1 MTLRLTISRAIL
13 IFGLVTALGLGA
25 VIATSVYGLS
35 QLKVGGPL
43 YNQIKLGNDLIADI
57 LPPPE
62 YVIEAYLEATLV
74 LHDPAQL
81 SAHRDRI
88 VQLKKEYD
96 ERRDFWVKSDLDPG
110 LKTKLVE
117 KSDSEVRRFWTAIQ
131 DGLLPALAKSDSAAA
146 AKSYA
151 EITAR
156 YTAHRAI
163 IDDIVKQTNDQNAAT
178 EVAATGRVSTFTWV
192 LWGVSAAVFLVIG
205 AGIFGVAFGVIRPIA
220 EMTAVMKGLAGGDL
234 NVSVPA
240 LSRGDEVGAM
250 ARAVQVFRDNALR
263 VQSMEQEQAG
273 LKLKAE
279 GERKAVMQQMADG
292 FDSAIGKIIQTVS
305 TASSELESSAGQLT
319 KTAEVTQVLSAT
331 VASASEQSSA
341 NAQSAAAAA
350 EEMASSVSEI
360 SRQVQDLHKISREA
374 VSQVEQTNARISD
387 LAQSASRIGEV
398 VKMISAVAEQTN
410 LLALNAT
417 IEAARAGEAG
427 RGFAVVASEVKALA
441 AQTAKATEDL
451 GAEAAVGGRVVEL
464 EGVDDAALHGRHDL
478 AARQLRHRETHG
490 LHQIGGQA
498 HGAVLQPLHVRHA
511 LDRPLEPA
519 ERLGRHGHD
528 EEALD
533 VDLHDLGLELFEQ
546 LAAAAVVDPAEPLVG
561 VEAEHRAGAE
571 QRGGLVLAVPVHGH
585 RVGAVELAPVHPV
598 EHLERV
604 DDGPADQVVDL
615 EPGSGHLVDAL
626 DVVLGELVEHVL
638 GAPRA
643 LHLQGRRLGPRDLWE
658 RERRRPGHG
667 GPGEELAPSRGS
679 STFVSG
685 HECPPRLGE
694 HGRISTASGRVEP
707 RVGSWVA
714 PLLDLH
720 R

>member
-1 MTLRLTISRAIL
+1 MAVISSAGIFSHPENIAMTLRLTISRAIL

-62 YVIEAYLEATLV
+62 YVIESYLEATLV
-74 LHDPAQL
+74 LHNPAQL
-81 SAHRDRI
+81 PAHRDRLA
-88 VQLKKEYD
+88 QLKKEYD
-96 ERRDFWVKSDLDPG
+96 ERWDFWVKSDLDPA
-110 LKTKLVE
+110 LKAKLVE

-131 DGLLPALAKSDSAAA
+131 DGLLPALAKGDSAAA

-178 EVAATGRVSTFTWV
+178 EIAATGRVSTFTLV

-250 ARAVQVFRDNALR
+250 ARAVQVFKDNAQR
-263 VQSMEQEQAG
+263 VQSMESEQAG

-279 GERKAVMQQMADG
+279 GDRKAAMQQMADG
-292 FDSAIGKIIQTVS
+292 FDSAIGKIIHTVS

-319 KTAEVTQVLSAT
+319 KTAEVTQMLSAT

-360 SRQVQDLHKISREA
+360 SRQVQDSHKISREA
-374 VSQVEQTNARISD
+374 VSQVEQTNARIAD

-441 AQTAKATEDL
+441 AQTAKATE
-451 GAEAAVGGRVVEL
+451 EISE
-464 EGVDDAALHGRHDL
+464 
-478 AARQLRHRETHG
+478 
-490 LHQIGGQA
+490 QIGQMQSATNQSVSAIQEIGGTIGRIAEISQA
-498 HGAVLQPLHVRHA
+498 I
-511 LDRPLEPA
+511 
-519 ERLGRHGHD
+519 
-528 EEALD
+528 
-533 VDLHDLGLELFEQ
+533 
-546 LAAAAVVDPAEPLVG
+546 AAAVEEQGATTQEISRNVQQAAQGATQV
-561 VEAEHRAGAE
+561 AGSITDVN
-571 QRGGLVLAVPVHGH
+571 RGATDTGTASTHVHGLARSLLGQSNH
-585 RVGAVELAPVHPV
+585 LKGEVEKFLSTV
-598 EHLERV
+598 
-604 DDGPADQVVDL
+604 
-615 EPGSGHLVDAL
+615 
-626 DVVLGELVEHVL
+626 
-638 GAPRA
+638 RA
-643 LHLQGRRLGPRDLWE
+643 
-658 RERRRPGHG
+658 
-667 GPGEELAPSRGS
+667 A
-679 STFVSG
+679 
-685 HECPPRLGE
+685 
-694 HGRISTASGRVEP
+694 
-707 RVGSWVA
+707 
-714 PLLDLH
+714 
-720 R
+720 

>member
-81 SAHRDRI
+81 GSHRDRI
-88 VQLKKEYD
+88 AQLKKEYD
-96 ERRDFWVKSDLDPG
+96 ERRDFWIKSDLDPV

-131 DGLLPALAKSDSAAA
+131 DGLLPALAKGDSAAA

-163 IDDIVKQTNDQNAAT
+163 IDDIVKQTNDQNAMT
-178 EVAATGRVSTFTWV
+178 EVAATDRVSTFTFV
-192 LWGVSAAVFLVIG
+192 LWGVSAAVFLIIG

-220 EMTAVMKGLAGGDL
+220 QMTDVMKGLAGGNL
-234 NVSVPA
+234 SVSVPA

-263 VQSMEQEQAG
+263 VQSMEAEQAG

-279 GERKAVMQQMADG
+279 GERKAAMQQMADG
-292 FDSAIGKIIQTVS
+292 FDSVIGKIIQTVS
-305 TASSELESSAGQLT
+305 SASSELESSAGQLT

-360 SRQVQDLHKISREA
+360 SRQVQDSHKISREA
-374 VSQVEQTNARISD
+374 VSQVEQTNARIAD

-441 AQTAKATEDL
+441 SQTAKATEEISEQISQMQS
-451 GAEAAVGGRVVEL
+451 ATNQSVSAI
-464 EGVDDAALHGRHDL
+464 
-478 AARQLRHRETHG
+478 Q
-490 LHQIGGQA
+490 QIGGTIGRIAEISQA
-498 HGAVLQPLHVRHA
+498 IASAVEEQGATTQEISRNVQQAAQGATQVA
-511 LDRPLEPA
+511 
-519 ERLGRHGHD
+519 GSIT
-528 EEALD
+528 D
-533 VDLHDLGLELFEQ
+533 VNRGATDTG
-546 LAAAAVVDPAEPLVG
+546 AAST
-561 VEAEHRAGAE
+561 H
-571 QRGGLVLAVPVHGH
+571 VHGLARSLLAQSNH
-585 RVGAVELAPVHPV
+585 LKGEVEKFLSTV
-598 EHLERV
+598 
-604 DDGPADQVVDL
+604 
-615 EPGSGHLVDAL
+615 
-626 DVVLGELVEHVL
+626 
-638 GAPRA
+638 RA
-643 LHLQGRRLGPRDLWE
+643 
-658 RERRRPGHG
+658 
-667 GPGEELAPSRGS
+667 A
-679 STFVSG
+679 
-685 HECPPRLGE
+685 
-694 HGRISTASGRVEP
+694 
-707 RVGSWVA
+707 
-714 PLLDLH
+714 
-720 R
+720 

>member
-1 MTLRLTISRAIL
+1 
-13 IFGLVTALGLGA
+13 

-81 SAHRDRI
+81 GSHRDRI
-88 VQLKKEYD
+88 AQLKKEYD
-96 ERRDFWVKSDLDPG
+96 ERRDFWIKSDLDPV

-131 DGLLPALAKSDSAAA
+131 DGLLPALAKGDSAAA

-163 IDDIVKQTNDQNAAT
+163 IDDIVKQTNDQNAMT
-178 EVAATGRVSTFTWV
+178 EVAATDRVSTFTFV
-192 LWGVSAAVFLVIG
+192 LWGVSAAVFLIIG

-220 EMTAVMKGLAGGDL
+220 QMTDVMKGLAGGNL
-234 NVSVPA
+234 SVSVPA

-263 VQSMEQEQAG
+263 VQSMEAEQAG

-279 GERKAVMQQMADG
+279 GERKAAMQQMADG
-292 FDSAIGKIIQTVS
+292 FDSVIGKIIQTVS
-305 TASSELESSAGQLT
+305 SASSELESSAGQLT

-360 SRQVQDLHKISREA
+360 SRQVQDSHKISREA
-374 VSQVEQTNARISD
+374 VSQVEQTNARIAD

-441 AQTAKATEDL
+441 SQTAKATEEISEQISQMQS
-451 GAEAAVGGRVVEL
+451 ATNQSVSAI
-464 EGVDDAALHGRHDL
+464 
-478 AARQLRHRETHG
+478 Q
-490 LHQIGGQA
+490 QIGGTIGRIAEISQA
-498 HGAVLQPLHVRHA
+498 IASAVEEQGATTQEISRNVQQAAQGATQVA
-511 LDRPLEPA
+511 
-519 ERLGRHGHD
+519 GSIT
-528 EEALD
+528 D
-533 VDLHDLGLELFEQ
+533 VNRGATDTG
-546 LAAAAVVDPAEPLVG
+546 AAST
-561 VEAEHRAGAE
+561 H
-571 QRGGLVLAVPVHGH
+571 VHGLARSLLAQSNH
-585 RVGAVELAPVHPV
+585 LKGEVEKFLSTV
-598 EHLERV
+598 
-604 DDGPADQVVDL
+604 
-615 EPGSGHLVDAL
+615 
-626 DVVLGELVEHVL
+626 
-638 GAPRA
+638 RA
-643 LHLQGRRLGPRDLWE
+643 
-658 RERRRPGHG
+658 
-667 GPGEELAPSRGS
+667 A
-679 STFVSG
+679 
-685 HECPPRLGE
+685 
-694 HGRISTASGRVEP
+694 
-707 RVGSWVA
+707 
-714 PLLDLH
+714 
-720 R
+720 

>member
-25 VIATSVYGLS
+25 VITTSVYGLS

-81 SAHRDRI
+81 PAHRDRLA
-88 VQLKKEYD
+88 QLKKEYD
-96 ERRDFWVKSDLDPG
+96 ERHAFWVKSDLDPT

-117 KSDSEVRRFWTAIQ
+117 KSHNEVRRFWTAIQ
-131 DGLLPALAKSDSAAA
+131 EGLLPALSKADNAAA

-151 EITAR
+151 EIAAR
-156 YTAHRAI
+156 YAAHRAI

-178 EVAATGRVSTFTWV
+178 EVAATERVSMFTLL
-192 LWGVSAAVFLVIG
+192 LWGVSTVVFLIIG

-220 EMTAVMKGLAGGDL
+220 AMTDVMKGLAGGDL

-250 ARAVQVFRDNALR
+250 ARAVQVFKDNALR

-279 GERKAVMQQMADG
+279 GERKAAMQQMADG

-360 SRQVQDLHKISREA
+360 SRQVQDSHKISREA
-374 VSQVEQTNARISD
+374 VSQVEQTNARIAD

-441 AQTAKATEDL
+441 AQTAKATE
-451 GAEAAVGGRVVEL
+451 EISE
-464 EGVDDAALHGRHDL
+464 
-478 AARQLRHRETHG
+478 
-490 LHQIGGQA
+490 QIGQMQSATHQSVSSIQEIGGTIGRIAEISQA
-498 HGAVLQPLHVRHA
+498 I
-511 LDRPLEPA
+511 
-519 ERLGRHGHD
+519 
-528 EEALD
+528 
-533 VDLHDLGLELFEQ
+533 
-546 LAAAAVVDPAEPLVG
+546 AAAVEEQGAATHEISRNVQQAAQGATQV
-561 VEAEHRAGAE
+561 AGSITDVN
-571 QRGGLVLAVPVHGH
+571 RGATDTGAASTHVHGLARSLLGQSNH
-585 RVGAVELAPVHPV
+585 LKGEVEKFLSTV
-598 EHLERV
+598 
-604 DDGPADQVVDL
+604 
-615 EPGSGHLVDAL
+615 
-626 DVVLGELVEHVL
+626 
-638 GAPRA
+638 RA
-643 LHLQGRRLGPRDLWE
+643 
-658 RERRRPGHG
+658 
-667 GPGEELAPSRGS
+667 A
-679 STFVSG
+679 
-685 HECPPRLGE
+685 
-694 HGRISTASGRVEP
+694 
-707 RVGSWVA
+707 
-714 PLLDLH
+714 
-720 R
+720 

>member
-62 YVIEAYLEATLV
+62 YVIESYLEATLV
-74 LHDPAQL
+74 LHNPAQL
-81 SAHRDRI
+81 PAHRDRLA
-88 VQLKKEYD
+88 QLKKEYD
-96 ERRDFWVKSDLDPG
+96 ERWDFWVKSDLDPT
-110 LKTKLVE
+110 LKAKLVE
-117 KSDSEVRRFWTAIQ
+117 KSDSEVKRFWTAIEQ
-131 DGLLPALAKSDSAAA
+131 GLLPALAKGDSAAA

-178 EVAATGRVSTFTWV
+178 EIAATGRVSTFTLV

-250 ARAVQVFRDNALR
+250 ARAVQVFKDNAQR
-263 VQSMEQEQAG
+263 VQSMESEQVG

-279 GERKAVMQQMADG
+279 GDRKAAMQQMADG
-292 FDSAIGKIIQTVS
+292 FDSAIGKIIHTVS

-319 KTAEVTQVLSAT
+319 KTAEVTQMLSAT

-360 SRQVQDLHKISREA
+360 SRQVQDSHKISREA
-374 VSQVEQTNARISD
+374 VSQVEQTNARIAD

-441 AQTAKATEDL
+441 AQTAKATE
-451 GAEAAVGGRVVEL
+451 EISE
-464 EGVDDAALHGRHDL
+464 
-478 AARQLRHRETHG
+478 
-490 LHQIGGQA
+490 QIGQMQSATNQSVSAIQEIGGTIGRIAEISQA
-498 HGAVLQPLHVRHA
+498 I
-511 LDRPLEPA
+511 
-519 ERLGRHGHD
+519 
-528 EEALD
+528 
-533 VDLHDLGLELFEQ
+533 
-546 LAAAAVVDPAEPLVG
+546 AAAVEEQGATTQEISRNVQQAAQGATQV
-561 VEAEHRAGAE
+561 AGSMTDVN
-571 QRGGLVLAVPVHGH
+571 RGATDTGTASTHVHGLARSLLGQSNH
-585 RVGAVELAPVHPV
+585 LKGEVEKFLSTV
-598 EHLERV
+598 
-604 DDGPADQVVDL
+604 
-615 EPGSGHLVDAL
+615 
-626 DVVLGELVEHVL
+626 
-638 GAPRA
+638 RA
-643 LHLQGRRLGPRDLWE
+643 
-658 RERRRPGHG
+658 
-667 GPGEELAPSRGS
+667 A
-679 STFVSG
+679 
-685 HECPPRLGE
+685 
-694 HGRISTASGRVEP
+694 
-707 RVGSWVA
+707 
-714 PLLDLH
+714 
-720 R
+720 

>member
-1 MTLRLTISRAIL
+1 
-13 IFGLVTALGLGA
+13 LGLGA

-43 YNQIKLGNDLIADI
+43 YNQLKLGNDLIADI

-74 LHDPAQL
+74 LHDPAKL
-81 SAHRDRI
+81 STHRDRLA
-88 VQLKKEYD
+88 QLKKEYD
-96 ERRDFWVKSDLDPG
+96 ERWDFWVKSDLDPT
-110 LKTKLVE
+110 LKAKLVE
-117 KSDSEVRRFWTAIQ
+117 KSDSEVKRFWTAIEQ
-131 DGLLPALAKSDSAAA
+131 GLLPALAKGDSAAA

-178 EVAATGRVSTFTWV
+178 EIAATGRVSTFTLI

-250 ARAVQVFRDNALR
+250 ARAVQVFKDNAQR
-263 VQSMEQEQAG
+263 VQSMESEQVG

-279 GERKAVMQQMADG
+279 GDRKAAMQQMADG
-292 FDSAIGKIIQTVS
+292 FDSAIGKIIHTVS

-319 KTAEVTQVLSAT
+319 KTAEVTQMLSAT

-360 SRQVQDLHKISREA
+360 SRQVQDSHKISREA
-374 VSQVEQTNARISD
+374 VSQVEQTNARIAD

-441 AQTAKATEDL
+441 AQTAKATE
-451 GAEAAVGGRVVEL
+451 E
-464 EGVDDAALHGRHDL
+464 
-478 AARQLRHRETHG
+478 
-490 LHQIGGQA
+490 I
-498 HGAVLQPLHVRHA
+498 
-511 LDRPLEPA
+511 
-519 ERLGRHGHD
+519 
-528 EEALD
+528 
-533 VDLHDLGLELFEQ
+533 
-546 LAAAAVVDPAEPLVG
+546 AAAVEEQGATTQEISRNVQQAAQGATQV
-561 VEAEHRAGAE
+561 AGSMTDVN
-571 QRGGLVLAVPVHGH
+571 RGATDTGTASTHVHGLARSLLGQSNH
-585 RVGAVELAPVHPV
+585 LKGEVEKFLSTV
-598 EHLERV
+598 
-604 DDGPADQVVDL
+604 
-615 EPGSGHLVDAL
+615 
-626 DVVLGELVEHVL
+626 
-638 GAPRA
+638 RA
-643 LHLQGRRLGPRDLWE
+643 
-658 RERRRPGHG
+658 
-667 GPGEELAPSRGS
+667 A
-679 STFVSG
+679 
-685 HECPPRLGE
+685 
-694 HGRISTASGRVEP
+694 
-707 RVGSWVA
+707 
-714 PLLDLH
+714 
-720 R
+720 

>member
-1 MTLRLTISRAIL
+1 LRSLGFFIDPENIAMTLRLTISRAIL

-43 YNQIKLGNDLIADI
+43 YNQLKLGNDLIADI

-62 YVIEAYLEATLV
+62 YVIESYLEATLV
-74 LHDPAQL
+74 LHDPAKL
-81 SAHRDRI
+81 STHRDRLA
-88 VQLKKEYD
+88 QLKKEYD
-96 ERRDFWVKSDLDPG
+96 ERWDFWVKSDLDPT
-110 LKTKLVE
+110 LKAKLVE
-117 KSDSEVRRFWTAIQ
+117 KSDSEVKRFWTAIEQ
-131 DGLLPALAKSDSAAA
+131 GLLPALAKGDSAAA

-178 EVAATGRVSTFTWV
+178 EIAATGRVSTFTLI

-220 EMTAVMKGLAGGDL
+220 EMTDVMKGLAGGDL

-250 ARAVQVFRDNALR
+250 ARAVQVFKDNAQR
-263 VQSMEQEQAG
+263 VQSMESEQVG

-279 GERKAVMQQMADG
+279 GDRKAAMQQMADG
-292 FDSAIGKIIQTVS
+292 FDSAIGKIIHTVS

-319 KTAEVTQVLSAT
+319 KTAEVTQMLSAT

-360 SRQVQDLHKISREA
+360 SRQVQDSHKISREA
-374 VSQVEQTNARISD
+374 VSQVEQTNARIAD

-441 AQTAKATEDL
+441 AQTAKATEEISEQIGQMQSATNQSVSAIAEIGGTIGRIAEISQAIASAVEEQ
-451 GAEAAVGGRVVEL
+451 GATTQEISRNVQQAAQGATQVAGSITDVNRGATDTGTASTHV
-464 EGVDDAALHGRHDL
+464 
-478 AARQLRHRETHG
+478 HG
-490 LHQIGGQA
+490 LARSLLGQSN
-498 HGAVLQPLHVRHA
+498 HLKGEVEKFLSTVR
-511 LDRPLEPA
+511 
-519 ERLGRHGHD
+519 
-528 EEALD
+528 
-533 VDLHDLGLELFEQ
+533 
-546 LAAAAVVDPAEPLVG
+546 AA
-561 VEAEHRAGAE
+561 
-571 QRGGLVLAVPVHGH
+571 
-585 RVGAVELAPVHPV
+585 
-598 EHLERV
+598 
-604 DDGPADQVVDL
+604 
-615 EPGSGHLVDAL
+615 
-626 DVVLGELVEHVL
+626 
-638 GAPRA
+638 
-643 LHLQGRRLGPRDLWE
+643 
-658 RERRRPGHG
+658 
-667 GPGEELAPSRGS
+667 
-679 STFVSG
+679 
-685 HECPPRLGE
+685 
-694 HGRISTASGRVEP
+694 
-707 RVGSWVA
+707 
-714 PLLDLH
+714 
-720 R
+720 